1 MVVLSTKKTS
11 TFLALTVFTIL
22 LFSSLVKVGQ
32 AGSISVGTYDTAG
45 LPRDIFSGGEDV
57 RIIADSSDMPITIT
71 VTDPDGIIVHNE
83 IYHGYKYDKILSD
96 LTEKSGW
103 YTVEAASPIDE
114 VRKNYASTYF
124 NTVPEIPLGTV
135 GAATAIF
142 LGLGFYGLL
151 RRKKLQYVKLN

>member
-1 MVVLSTKKTS
+1 MGVLLTRKTA
-11 TFLALTVFTIL
+11 TFLTLAVFVAL

-32 AGSISVGTYDTAG
+32 AGSISVGTYDTTG
-45 LPRDIFSGGEDV
+45 LPRDIFSGGEDI

-71 VTDPDGIIVHNE
+71 VTDPDGSIVHEETYN
-83 IYHGYKYDKILSD
+83 GYKYDKILSG

-103 YTVEAASPIDE
+103 YAVEAASPIDE
-114 VRKNYASTYF
+114 VRKNYACTYF

-135 GAATAIF
+135 GAATAIL

-151 RRKKLQYVKLN
+151 RRKKLQYVKMN